1 MESSTK
7 SGWLT
12 KDGEAP
18 SEWPQGEREHQ
29 RDGKRRG
36 REREAKLM
44 QLLSRTNAFGA
55 AEYRSHISSDCSL
68 PSTEPASCSMHYIQ
82 KPA

>member
-29 RDGKRRG
+29 RDGKRQG
-36 REREAKLM
+36 RERSKAD
-44 QLLSRTNAFGA
+44 A
-55 AEYRSHISSDCSL
+55 APEQNKCVW
-68 PSTEPASCSMHYIQ
+68 SC
-82 KPA
+82 